1 MRKVVLFFV
10 LITGLMLS
18 GTAHARMS
26 FSESL
31 ANARD
36 HLKSGDFDKA
46 LEVFHEL
53 QVDHPDSA
61 IVAYGIGKALYAK
74 AEHQEQLGA
83 KDEAASAY
91 KDAETA
97 FARVTGMRESKI
109 ALESEFARLNAA
121 ARGALVIPA
130 EQKYADAVKA
140 LRGAVAG
147 YEQFLRDHPGHEGA
161 QKNLDH
167 ISLELKKLLQNPQ
180 QQENKQD
187 DKKQQPQD
195 KKQPM
200 VYFLSAGT
208 EIPKAQAK
216 AEGNQLE
223 LVVPGNGEAK
233 P

>member
-1 MRKVVLFFV
+1 MRKTILRAAVIAAL
-10 LITGLMLS
+10 LS
-18 GTAHARMS
+18 GQATAARPS
-26 FSESL
+26 FSQSL
-31 ANARD
+31 ANAQDR
-36 HLKSGDFDKA
+36 LKTGDFDKA
-46 LEVFHEL
+46 LDILHEL

-61 IVAYGIGKALYAK
+61 LVSYGIGKALYSRG
-74 AEHQEQLGA
+74 EHQEKLGA
-83 KDEAASAY
+83 KDEAAGSYGEAEAAFSRGAGT
-91 KDAETA
+91 KDA
-97 FARVTGMRESKI
+97 KL
-109 ALESEFARLNAA
+109 ALESTFARINATARA
-121 ARGALVIPA
+121 ALLIPA
-130 EQKYADAVKA
+130 EKYDDAVKA

-147 YEQFLRDHPGHEGA
+147 YEQFLREHPGHDGA

-167 ISLELKKLLQNPQ
+167 IRLKLKELLQNPQ
-180 QQENKQD
+180 QQQKKDD
-187 DKKQQPQD
+187 DKKKPPED